1 MKHFEYIKDREIFFK
16 EPEEFNLNSEKDL
29 LCHSLGATLYM
40 PAIRP
45 ELFKDI
51 KNTLASS
58 VVICLEDS
66 IPEQQLETAENNI
79 VKLFQQLE
87 VDKRLLHKL
96 PLLFIRIRN
105 KEQLKR
111 ILDRSK
117 LKGLCGFVI
126 PKFTANSGEALL
138 ELIDNFNHI
147 NKRKLYVM
155 PIIETPEVIYK
166 ETRAEALIN
175 IKTVLDK
182 HKELVLNVRIG
193 GTDFSGIYGIRR
205 SGKNTI
211 YELKVICDVI
221 TDIINVFKRA
231 DYVISAPVNEYFN
244 EENSTL
250 IEETILDKANGL
262 LGKTAIHPKQVN
274 VINSLLAVTKEEYQD
289 ACDIV
294 SSEKRGALKSKYSN
308 KMNEVGPHLKW
319 AKETLL
325 RARTMGV
332 LEDGRD
338 YKTLL

>member
-1 MKHFEYIKDREIFFK
+1 MKHFEYIKDRKIFFK
-16 EPEEFNLNSEKDL
+16 EPEEFNVNSEKDL
-29 LCHSLGATLYM
+29 LCHGLGATLYM

-51 KNTLASS
+51 KNTKAAS

-66 IPEQQLETAENNI
+66 IPEQQLDEAEENI
-79 VKLFQQLE
+79 VKLFEKLALDRE
-87 VDKRLLHKL
+87 LLHKL

-105 KEQLKR
+105 REQLKR
-111 ILDRSK
+111 LLGRSE
-117 LKGLCGFVI
+117 LQGLCGFVL
-126 PKFTANSGEALL
+126 PKFTPTTGEGLL
-138 ELIDNFNHI
+138 ELIDSFNKL
-147 NKRKLYVM
+147 NSRKLYVM

-175 IKTVLDK
+175 IKEVLDK

-205 SGKNTI
+205 SRSNTI
-211 YELKVICDVI
+211 YELKVISDVI

-244 EENSTL
+244 EGNSTL
-250 IEETILDKANGL
+250 VMETILDKANGL

-274 VINSLLAVTKEEYQD
+274 IINSLLAVTKEEYED
-289 ACDIV
+289 AFDIV
-294 SSEKRGALKSKYSN
+294 SSDKKGALKSKYSN

-319 AKETLL
+319 AKETML